1 MGLLAL
7 LPQRL
12 LLLEPGRAGIV
23 VATAFNTSSC
33 SEVGGSDRMSVV
45 VDSWRNLFETA
56 EEKKNA
62 KNCSNCSKL
71 VQAIPTWPKLHQR
84 TVLVNPQLR
93 RSAHLVQTGD
103 RNRLVEGIHQRFKY
117 QAKLKINKLNS

>member
-56 EEKKNA
+56 EEKK
-62 KNCSNCSKL
+62 KCKKLFKLFETCSSDTNL
-71 VQAIPTWPKLHQR
+71 A
-84 TVLVNPQLR
+84 
-93 RSAHLVQTGD
+93 
-103 RNRLVEGIHQRFKY
+103 
-117 QAKLKINKLNS
+117 